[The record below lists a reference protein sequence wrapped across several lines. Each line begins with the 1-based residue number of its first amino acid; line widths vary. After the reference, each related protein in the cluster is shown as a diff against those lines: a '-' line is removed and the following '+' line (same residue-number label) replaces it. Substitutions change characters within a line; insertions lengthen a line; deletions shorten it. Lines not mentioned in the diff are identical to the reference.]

1 MDRNLFLCFSLHRLP
16 LWISNMNSR
25 SQNLLAALASALV
38 IGCSPAPSDQSSAE
52 TSPMTPVAGG
62 KISVSGKTPIAESP
76 TSDSGALTTAAVEYV
91 AAPLSLDEIK
101 EGWISLFD
109 GKSLFGW
116 DVSTIS
122 NWHVEDDTIVVDS
135 GEKSLLLTPYDLD
148 DFELRCDFHLSAG
161 GNIVL
166 FLRTALNAA
175 NPATDTYELNI
186 CDSHPTHKTGSLVAR
201 HIAENVPAVEGAW
214 HNFRVLCD
222 GPRIQV
228 WLDGQQIVDFTDTS
242 EAVRLTGRLGL
253 QMNQGRAAYRNVCIR
268 PLKFRP
274 LLNGQDTTGWRTVP
288 GSKSEF
294 AVKDGLL
301 QVSNGPGFLETEE
314 TFSDFAMKVEAR
326 INGDGLNSGVF
337 FRAQPGM
344 EATPSLGYEMQ
355 LHNGIKEGD
364 RLRPADAG
372 TGAIFRR
379 VAARYVPANDREFL
393 TAVLIAQGDRFAS
406 WVNGYQVV
414 NWQDTREPN
423 PNARAGKR
431 LEAGH
436 LSLQGHDPTTDL
448 DFKAVDVHTF
458 SGEASPVVA
467 PAK

>member
-1 MDRNLFLCFSLHRLP
+1 
-16 LWISNMNSR
+16 MNSR
-25 SQNLLAALASALV
+25 SRNLLAGLAVVL
-38 IGCSPAPSDQSSAE
+38 IFGCGPASNEQSSTATTE
-52 TSPMTPVAGG
+52 GTAVVDG
-62 KISVSGKTPIAESP
+62 KLTGSAKIPIAERP
-76 TSDSGALTTAAVEYV
+76 KQDSAAATVQAVEFV
-91 AAPLSLDEIK
+91 APPLTAEEIK
-101 EGWISLFD
+101 QGWISLFD

-116 DVSTIS
+116 DVPTVS
-122 NWHVEDDTIVVDS
+122 NWHVEGDAIVVDS

-161 GNIVL
+161 GNSGL

-214 HNFRVLCD
+214 HSFRVLCE

-228 WLDGQQIVDFTDTS
+228 WLDAQQIVDFTDTS

-253 QMNQGRAAYRNVCIR
+253 QMNQGRAAYRNVCVR

-274 LLNGQDTTGWRTVP
+274 LLNGQDTTGWRAVP

-294 AVKDGLL
+294 AVKEGLL
-301 QVSNGPGFLETEE
+301 HVSNGPGFLETEE

-337 FRAQPGM
+337 FRAQPGT
-344 EATPSLGYEMQ
+344 EAAPSHGYEMQ

-364 RLRPADAG
+364 RSKPADSG

-423 PNARAGKR
+423 PNPRAGKR
-431 LEAGH
+431 LDAGH

-458 SGEASPVVA
+458 SGADLPAAA

>member
-1 MDRNLFLCFSLHRLP
+1 
-16 LWISNMNSR
+16 
-25 SQNLLAALASALV
+25 
-38 IGCSPAPSDQSSAE
+38 
-52 TSPMTPVAGG
+52 
-62 KISVSGKTPIAESP
+62 
-76 TSDSGALTTAAVEYV
+76 VEGD
-91 AAPLSLDEIK
+91 A
-101 EGWISLFD
+101 
-109 GKSLFGW
+109 
-116 DVSTIS
+116 
-122 NWHVEDDTIVVDS
+122 IVVDS

-161 GNIVL
+161 GNSGL

-214 HNFRVLCD
+214 HSFRVLCE

-228 WLDGQQIVDFTDTS
+228 WLDAQQIVDFTDTS

-253 QMNQGRAAYRNVCIR
+253 QMNQGRAAYRNVCVR

-274 LLNGQDTTGWRTVP
+274 LLNGQDTTGWRAVP

-294 AVKDGLL
+294 AVKEGLL
-301 QVSNGPGFLETEE
+301 HVSNGPGFLETEE

-337 FRAQPGM
+337 FRAQPGT
-344 EATPSLGYEMQ
+344 EAAPSHGYEMQ

-364 RLRPADAG
+364 RSKPADSG

-423 PNARAGKR
+423 PNPRAGKR
-431 LEAGH
+431 LDAGH

-458 SGEASPVVA
+458 SGADLPAAA